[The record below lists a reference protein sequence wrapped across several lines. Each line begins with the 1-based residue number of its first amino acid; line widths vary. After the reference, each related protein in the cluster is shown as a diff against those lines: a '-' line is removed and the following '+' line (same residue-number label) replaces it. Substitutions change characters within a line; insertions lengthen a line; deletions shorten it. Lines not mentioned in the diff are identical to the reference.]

1 MRLHLFF
8 VIKKWKGGINCILLE
23 KISKISNDAVKKY
36 SNDIIGS
43 YADKLLLKYVKN
55 IIEVPYLE

>member
-8 VIKKWKGGINCILLE
+8 VIKKQKGGINCILLK
-23 KISKISNDAVKKY
+23 KISKILNDAFKKY
-36 SNDIIGS
+36 DNDIIGS

-55 IIEVPYLE
+55 IIEVPYLK

>member
-8 VIKKWKGGINCILLE
+8 VIKKQKGGINCILL
-23 KISKISNDAVKKY
+23 KKISNILNNAVKKY
-36 SNDIIGS
+36 DTDIIGS

-55 IIEVPYLE
+55 IIEVPYLK

>member
-1 MRLHLFF
+1 MFY
-8 VIKKWKGGINCILLE
+8 ILLK
-23 KISKISNDAVKKY
+23 KISKILNDAVKKY
-36 SNDIIGS
+36 DTDINGS

>member
-8 VIKKWKGGINCILLE
+8 VIKKQKGGINCILLE

-55 IIEVPYLE
+55 IIEVPYLK